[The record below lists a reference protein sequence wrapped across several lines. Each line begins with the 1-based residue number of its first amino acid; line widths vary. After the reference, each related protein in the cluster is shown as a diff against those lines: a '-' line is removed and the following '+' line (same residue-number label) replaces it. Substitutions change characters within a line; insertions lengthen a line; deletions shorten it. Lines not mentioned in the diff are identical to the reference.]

1 MEHKRERETFK
12 TRLGFLLI
20 AAGCAIGLG
29 NVWRFP
35 YIAGQYGGAAF
46 VLPYLGFLLFLGL
59 PVLMAELAIGRG
71 GKSGIGMAFD
81 KLESPGTKWHWAKFP
96 LISANYILMAF
107 YSVVTGWMFFYFYK
121 MLTDS
126 EFLKGTPDQI
136 ASGFGEML
144 SNPPLLIFWMTVAI
158 VLGLGIVSLGLRKGV
173 ERITKKMMIALFV
186 IMILLA
192 IRAVTLPGAG
202 KGIEFYLLPSLER
215 LSQSGK
221 GMGEAIFAAFAHA
234 FFTLSI
240 GIGSMAIFGSYIKRQ
255 HSLTKEAASIC
266 ALDTVVALVAGLII
280 IPSCF
285 AFGQS
290 PAQGPGLI
298 FVTLS
303 NVFAMMPAGRF
314 CGAAFFLFMSFAALS
329 TLIAV
334 FENIVAF
341 WMDLKGYKRRKVAFW
356 NVIAVFLMSLPCA
369 LGFNVLSGFEPF
381 GPGSCV
387 LDLEDFIVSNTMLP
401 AGAIF
406 MVVFCCSRYGW
417 GEEKFFNEMNTGEGL
432 KLPRHKLVKI
442 YFKWILPALITIL
455 LIQGYLTKF
464 APELAAKIF

>member
-1 MEHKRERETFK
+1 MGMERENFK
-12 TRLGFLLI
+12 SRLGFILI

-59 PVLMAELAIGRG
+59 PILMAELALGRG
-71 GKSGIGMAFD
+71 GRSGIARAFD
-81 KLESPGTKWHWAKFP
+81 NLEKPGTKWHWAKFP

-107 YSVVTGWMFFYFYK
+107 YSVVTGWMLYYFYK
-121 MLTDS
+121 MVTDAT
-126 EFLKGTPDQI
+126 FLQGTPDQI
-136 ASGFGEML
+136 AAGFGEML
-144 SNPPLLIFWMTVAI
+144 SNPALMIFWMCVAI
-158 VLGLGIVSLGLRKGV
+158 ALGLGIVSLGLQKGV
-173 ERITKKMMIALFV
+173 ESVTKKMMICLLV
-186 IMILLA
+186 IMFLLA
-192 IRAVTLPGAG
+192 IRAVTLPGSTAG
-202 KGIEFYLLPSLER
+202 LQFYLLPSFER
-215 LSQSGK
+215 LTQSGK
-221 GMGEAIFAAFAHA
+221 GVGEAVFAAFAHA

-240 GIGSMAIFGSYIKRQ
+240 GIGSMTIIGSYIGKK
-255 HSLTKEAASIC
+255 HSLVKEAASVCI
-266 ALDTVVALVAGLII
+266 LDTVVALVAGIII

-290 PAQGPGLI
+290 PGQGPGLI

-303 NVFAMMPAGRF
+303 NVFSMMPAGRF

-334 FENIVAF
+334 FENLVSF
-341 WMDLKGYKRRKVAFW
+341 WMDLKGYKRKSVAFW
-356 NVIAVFLMSLPCA
+356 NILVVIVLSLPCA

-401 AGAIF
+401 AGGMFMAIF
-406 MVVFCCSRYGW
+406 CSSRYGW
-417 GEEKFFNEMNTGEGL
+417 GQEKFFAEVNSGSG
-432 KLPRHKLVKI
+432 HKIPNNAFFRI
-442 YFKWILPALITIL
+442 YFKWILPALVSVL
-455 LIQGYLTKF
+455 LIQGYLSKF
-464 APELAAKIF
+464 APELCAKIFG

>member
-1 MEHKRERETFK
+1 MSQHRDRETFR

-59 PVLMAELAIGRG
+59 PVLMAELAVGRG
-71 GKSGIGMAFD
+71 SRSGIGRSMD
-81 KLESPGTKWHWAKFP
+81 TLEKPGTKWHWAKFP
-96 LISANYILMAF
+96 LIAANYILMAF
-107 YSVVTGWMFFYFYK
+107 YSVVTGWMLFYFYK
-121 MLTDS
+121 MLTDN
-126 EFLKGTPDQI
+126 EFLKGSPDKI

-144 SNPPLLIFWMTVAI
+144 ANPSLMIFWMTVAI
-158 VLGLGIVSLGLRKGV
+158 VVGLGIVSLGLQKGV
-173 ERITKKMMIALFV
+173 ERVTKKMMLLLFV
-186 IMILLA
+186 IMVLLA
-192 IRAVTLPGAG
+192 IRAITLPGAT
-202 KGIEFYLLPSLER
+202 KGIEFYLLPSMER
-215 LSQSGK
+215 LTQSGK
-221 GMGEAIFAAFAHA
+221 GVGDAIFAAFAHA
-234 FFTLSI
+234 FFTLSV
-240 GIGSMAIFGSYIKRQ
+240 GIGSMSIFGSYIKREN
-255 HSLTKEAASIC
+255 SLTKEAVSIC
-266 ALDTVVALVAGLII
+266 TLDTVVALVAGLII

-290 PAQGPGLI
+290 PGQGPGLI

-303 NVFAMMPAGRF
+303 NVFALMPAGRF

-341 WMDLKGYKRRKVAFW
+341 WMDLKGFKRRKVAYW
-356 NVIAVFLMSLPCA
+356 NIVVIFLLSLPCA
-369 LGFNVLSGFEPF
+369 LGFNVLAGFEPF

-387 LDLEDFIVSNTMLP
+387 LDLEDFLVSNTLLP

-406 MVVFCCSRYGW
+406 FVVFCNSRYGW
-417 GEEKFFNEMNTGEGL
+417 GQDKFFDEMNAGAGA
-432 KLPRHKLVKI
+432 KLPRNRFIKI
-442 YFKWILPALITIL
+442 YFKWVLPALIAIL
-455 LIQGYLTKF
+455 LIQGYMSKF